1 MTGEPIF
8 LDPEQ
13 PVEGRVR
20 DLLDRMT
27 LKEKLSQMGNSCP
40 AIPRLGI
47 PAYDYWSEALHGVAR
62 NGRATVYPQAI
73 GLAATWDPALVQAI
87 ASATGDEGRA
97 KFHAAQ
103 RAGNSGQRYQGLTF
117 WSPNVNIFRDP
128 RWGRGQETYGE
139 DPYLAGEL
147 GVAYVRGL
155 QGDNPRYL
163 KAAACAKHFAVHSGP
178 EANRHTFDARISLR
192 ELHDTYL
199 PAFKKLVQEGK
210 VEAVM
215 GAYNRVNG
223 EPCCAHEYLLE
234 KTLREDW
241 GFQGHVVSDCG
252 AIDDIHAGHRRV
264 RTPVEAAALALLAGC
279 DLCCGKSYEQLGK
292 AIQRGLASEADLDR
306 ALGRTLATRFK
317 LGMFDPEE
325 RVPYASLPQEVV
337 NSPAHRQLAYQAAV
351 ESMVLLKNKNGLL
364 PIDTR
369 KYRRLLITGPNAAS
383 VDVLLGNY
391 YGMNDHLTTLLEGI
405 SGRAPEGVQVNYRQ
419 GCQLTGENLNPINWA
434 VGEAYD
440 SDLVIACMGL
450 APALEGEEGEAILS
464 GGAGDRLDLGLP
476 ANQVIFLKQLA
487 EARKPIVL
495 VLTGGSPIDLGA
507 VEGLADAILF
517 AWYPGQEGGLAAAS
531 LLFGDESPSGRLPI
545 TFSGQAEVLPPFD
558 DYGMTGRTYRY
569 MTGEPQYPFGFG
581 LGYAQFAYL
590 DLTLEKMSL
599 RAGEALTAEV
609 TLLNA
614 GRREAEEVVQFY
626 MSDLQAS
633 VPVPLHKLVGFQRV
647 RLGPGERRRIT
658 FTITPEMMALVN
670 EAGESVLE
678 AGQFRLAVGSCS
690 PGERGEKLGAPLGE
704 WAIFDLI

>member
-13 PVEGRVR
+13 PVEERVR

>member
-8 LDPEQ
+8 LDPER
-13 PVEGRVR
+13 PVEERVR
-20 DLLDRMT
+20 DLLERMT

-62 NGRATVYPQAI
+62 NGRATVHPQAI
-73 GLAATWDPALVQAI
+73 GLAATWNPALVQAI

-103 RAGNSGQRYQGLTF
+103 RAGYSGQRYQGLTF

-155 QGDNPRYL
+155 QGDDPRYL

-264 RTPVEAAALALLAGC
+264 RTPVEAAALALRAGC

-292 AIQRGLASEADLDR
+292 AIQRGLANEADLDR
-306 ALGRTLATRFK
+306 ALDRTLATRFK
-317 LGMFDPEE
+317 LGMFDPAE
-325 RVPYASLPQEVV
+325 RVPYASLPPEVV

-351 ESMVLLKNKNGLL
+351 ESMVLLKNKNGML

-419 GCQLTGENLNPINWA
+419 GCQLMGENLNPINWA

-464 GGAGDRLDLGLP
+464 GAAGDRLDLGLP
-476 ANQVIFLKQLA
+476 ANQIIFLKQLA

-517 AWYPGQEGGLAAAS
+517 AWYPGQEGGRAAAS
-531 LLFGDESPSGRLPI
+531 LLFGDELPSGRLPI
-545 TFSGQAEVLPPFD
+545 TFSGPAEALPPFD

-569 MTGEPQYPFGFG
+569 MTKDPQYPFGFG
-581 LGYAQFAYL
+581 LGYTQFAYL
-590 DLTLEKMSL
+590 DLRLEKTSL
-599 RAGEALTAEV
+599 RAGEALTGEV

-614 GRREAEEVVQFY
+614 GRREAEEVAQFY
-626 MSDLQAS
+626 LSDLQAS
-633 VPVPLHKLVGFQRV
+633 VPVPIHKLVGFRRV

-678 AGQFRLAVGSCS
+678 TGQFRLAVGGCS
-690 PGERGEKLGAPLGE
+690 PGERGEKLGAPRGE